1 MAFKKSSD
9 KETKDDKRKD
19 KKHND
24 DKKSKK
30 GSNPFANALKNAK
43 K

>member
-1 MAFKKSSD
+1 MKKHSD

-19 KKHND
+19 KKNND
-24 DKKSKK
+24 DKKSK
-30 GSNPFANALKNAK
+30 GNPFKSALASTK